1 MVRLRRTSACDRA
14 AQWISLDLDGELSE
28 LERAG
33 LARHLER
40 CERCRATRSDFG
52 AFTDILRSTPPARR
66 SSPVLVTLPGRPG
79 TRARRRGAVAL
90 LASSAALAAVF
101 TALPHPGAH
110 APSAALPTAREHRV
124 LADEH
129 ARTEP
134 TLYWVADTPPP
145 QSFASRALV

>member
-1 MVRLRRTSACDRA
+1 MVRLRRISACERA
-14 AQWISLDLDGELSE
+14 SQWISLDLDGELSE

-33 LARHLER
+33 LARHLES
-40 CERCRATRSDFG
+40 CERCRTTSVEFG
-52 AFTDILRSTPPARR
+52 GFTEILRSTPPARR
-66 SSPVLVTLPGRPG
+66 STPVLVALPGRPG
-79 TRARRRGAVAL
+79 MRARRRGAVAL
-90 LASSAALAAVF
+90 LAGSAALAAVF
-101 TALPHPGAH
+101 TALPHTGRS
-110 APSAALPTAREHRV
+110 PSAALPTAREHRV